1 MRFYYIRHA
10 QSANNALYDASGAS
24 KGRTEDPEIT
34 EIGQQQTIFLADFIR
49 RLDYE
54 YHLSGSNHH
63 KPRRDFFGITHLYT
77 SLMIRSVQTGTALSE
92 AMEIPLVAWPDIHET
107 GGIFLDDEETNQ
119 PVGLPGKPRSYFTK
133 NFKDLV
139 LPDTIT
145 EEGWWNRPF
154 ETREQRP
161 IRARNVYKELLE
173 RHGGTDDCV
182 AFVSHGAFYMHL
194 MREVFNIQGENIWY
208 MMNNT
213 GISRIDFE
221 DDGSPILIY
230 HNRTDHLPDQL
241 LT

>member
-10 QSANNALYDASGAS
+10 QSANNALYDASGAT
-24 KGRTEDPEIT
+24 KGRTEDPELT
-34 EIGQQQTIFLADFIR
+34 EIGQQQAKILANFIK
-49 RLDYE
+49 RLDTE
-54 YHLSGSNHH
+54 YLLQGGQP

-77 SLMIRSVQTGTALSE
+77 SLMVRSIQTGNAVAE
-92 AMEIPLVAWPDIHET
+92 AIRLPLVAWPDIHET

-119 PVGLPGKPRSYFTK
+119 PIGLPGKPRSYFSQ

-154 ETREQRP
+154 ESREQRP
-161 IRARNVYKELLE
+161 IRARNVFKELLE

-182 AFVSHGAFYMHL
+182 AFVSHGAFYMYL
-194 MREVFNIQGENIWY
+194 MREIFDIHGENVWFT
-208 MMNNT
+208 MHNT

-221 DDGSPILIY
+221 DNGSPALIY
-230 HNRTDHLPDQL
+230 HNRTDHLPDTY